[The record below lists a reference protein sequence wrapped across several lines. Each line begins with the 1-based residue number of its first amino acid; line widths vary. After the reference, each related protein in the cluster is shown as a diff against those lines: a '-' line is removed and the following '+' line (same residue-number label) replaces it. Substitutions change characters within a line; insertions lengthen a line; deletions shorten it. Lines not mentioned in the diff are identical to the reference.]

1 MKTFKTVIYW
11 VWSCTW
17 GIIMTAIGAVIALG
31 LLITGHKPKIFH
43 YNVYFA
49 FGTGWGGVNFGAF
62 FFVAKTSDRL
72 DIHQHEAGH
81 GLQNILLGPL
91 MPFVV
96 AIPSAFRCVLRD
108 CTFTGKKIVAGVVT
122 ALVGAVGLAGAILGF
137 LYGLAALGVVGLLM
151 ASYAGIIAL
160 WAFRREIPQYA
171 GGAYVDYD
179 AVWFEGCATRW
190 GQKFFKE

>member
-1 MKTFKTVIYW
+1 MKTFKTVLYW
-11 VWSCTW
+11 IVSCTW

-62 FFVAKTSDRL
+62 FFLSETMLEKDK
-72 DIHQHEAGH
+72 QHEAGH
-81 GLQNILLGPL
+81 GLQNLIFGVF

-122 ALVGAVGLAGAILGF
+122 ALAAAVGLAGAVLG
-137 LYGLAALGVVGLLM
+137 LLHGLTALGVVGLLI

-160 WAFRREIPQYA
+160 WAFSREIPQYA

-179 AVWFEGCATRW
+179 AIWFEGCATRW
-190 GQKFFKE
+190 GQKFFK

>member
-1 MKTFKTVIYW
+1 MAKVKTVLFW

-17 GIIMTAIGAVIALG
+17 GIVMTLIGAVGAFALIIG
-31 LLITGHKPKIFH
+31 GKQPLVFH
-43 YNVYFA
+43 GRVYFEVGRA
-49 FGTGWGGVNFGAF
+49 WGGVSLGAF
-62 FFVAKTSDRL
+62 FFVSSGAALSLK
-72 DIHQHEAGH
+72 QHEAGH
-81 GLQNILLGPL
+81 TIQNLIFGPL

-96 AIPSAFRCVLRD
+96 CIPSAFRCVLRD

-122 ALVGAVGLAGAILGF
+122 ALVGAVSLVGAVLGF
-137 LYGLAALGVVGLLM
+137 LYGMTALGVVGLLM
-151 ASYAGIIAL
+151 ALYAGIIAL

-190 GQKFFKE
+190 GETCFPS

>member
-1 MKTFKTVIYW
+1 MKTALYW
-11 VWSCTW
+11 IVSCTW
-17 GIIMTAIGAVIALG
+17 GIIMTFIGALGALAM
-31 LLITGHKPKIFH
+31 LVTGHKPQVFGH
-43 YNVYFA
+43 SVYFVV
-49 FGTGWGGVNFGAF
+49 GSGWGGVNFGAF
-62 FFVAKTSDRL
+62 FFVAKTSNRL
-72 DIHQHEAGH
+72 QIKQHEAGH

-122 ALVGAVGLAGAILGF
+122 ALVGAVSLAGAVLGF
-137 LYGLAALGVVGLLM
+137 LYGLTALGVAGLLM
-151 ASYAGIIAL
+151 AFYASIIAL

-179 AVWFEGCATRW
+179 AIWFEGCATRW
-190 GQKFFKE
+190 GQKFFKEEE

>member
-1 MKTFKTVIYW
+1 MKTALYW
-11 VWSCTW
+11 IVSCTW
-17 GIIMTAIGAVIALG
+17 GIIMTLIGAVIALG

-49 FGTGWGGVNFGAF
+49 FGSGWGGVNFGAF
-62 FFVAKTSDRL
+62 FFVSKTSDRL

-81 GLQNILLGPL
+81 GLQNLIFGVF

-122 ALVGAVGLAGAILGF
+122 ALVVAVSLAGAILGF
-137 LYGLAALGVVGLLM
+137 LHGLTALGVVGLLM

-160 WAFRREIPQYA
+160 WAFKREIPQYA
-171 GGAYVDYD
+171 GGTCGLRRDLV
-179 AVWFEGCATRW
+179 
-190 GQKFFKE
+190 